1 MKIKINQLIL
11 FIFCVLCFCG
21 CISNS
26 KISAKEQTGEI
37 IDNYGMTL
45 VELNK
50 KIKDS
55 ETDPTDIP
63 ELTEN
68 YIEVLKDYL
77 KNSTDLQYVHDN
89 EGINLITENF
99 NKNEFNLICYDGNAI
114 GFGTL
119 ERTWTFLQVIKDGKI
134 ELYLLYNESA
144 EYPLK
149 LKILESNNEN
159 IIAIAGVTNMSRSHT
174 AFLSFWIYGD
184 NGFNKYTNIQTNS
197 NLINDSIIDNE
208 YFTQYFEDNIQIVES
223 EDGFFKIIGSQFS
236 INTYLSDDSAYIE
249 IKDN

>member
-68 YIEVLKDYL
+68 YIEMLKDYL
-77 KNSTDLQYVHDN
+77 KNSTDLQYVRDN

-119 ERTWTFLQVIKDGKI
+119 ERTWTFLQVI
-134 ELYLLYNESA
+134 LHRN
-144 EYPLK
+144 
-149 LKILESNNEN
+149 
-159 IIAIAGVTNMSRSHT
+159 
-174 AFLSFWIYGD
+174 
-184 NGFNKYTNIQTNS
+184 
-197 NLINDSIIDNE
+197 
-208 YFTQYFEDNIQIVES
+208 QIVIQRKL
-223 EDGFFKIIGSQFS
+223 DQVLLNQF
-236 INTYLSDDSAYIE
+236 
-249 IKDN
+249 